1 MTRIYPIKLVPLHNN
16 MKHMKRLKVAL
27 FDLDGTLIASEQQY
41 TEFWSMTGKKFCP
54 DIADFAYRIKGAT
67 LENILTTYIP
77 ETCWEEVTKG
87 INDFEKTMVFPRVKG
102 AEDFVR
108 DLRSHG
114 VQCFIVTSSAHT
126 KMQILVEREPE
137 FLSLFDRI
145 LTADDFKV
153 SKPDPHCYIFAAEV
167 AGAKRDECIVFE
179 DAFTGLE
186 AGMRSGIFT
195 IGLATGN
202 TREAIEDKCNF
213 VIDNFDGLDYNEL
226 MKIWKI

>member
-1 MTRIYPIKLVPLHNN
+1 
-16 MKHMKRLKVAL
+16 
-27 FDLDGTLIASEQQY
+27 
-41 TEFWSMTGKKFCP
+41 MTGKKFCP

-77 ETCWEEVTKG
+77 ETCWEKVTKG
-87 INDFEKTMVFPRVKG
+87 INDFEKTMVFPLVKG